1 MASEAA
7 FPENDE
13 VPVEDALEQ
22 AQDAEPEDD
31 PAEDYPPDAVGFDGS
46 PVEEI
51 LADRKERL
59 DPDNR
64 PENSEVSN
72 AGREFDSEKGM
83 FTDQPGYEDA
93 PKIYDDDET

>member
-7 FPENDE
+7 FPHDDE

-22 AQDAEPEDD
+22 AQDAEPDDD

-51 LADRKERL
+51 LADREERL

-83 FTDQPGYEDA
+83 FTDAPGYDQAE
-93 PKIYDDDET
+93 KQFEDDEY